1 MSNKN
6 KSYLLVQAC
15 SARKKEVSRPIPAL
29 ELYDGYFYRIIK
41 NSELSSNTDP
51 VIDIR
56 IISAEYGLLRPE
68 DVIETYERKMDS
80 QRAVQLQSSVVNSLI
95 QEVANHD
102 FDEVVINL
110 GKVYQ
115 QAISGLPEAV
125 SVPVRTIE
133 GSGIGVKGHILKQFL
148 NGDTSAL
155 RAVA

>member
-1 MSNKN
+1 MSNKM
-6 KSYLLVQAC
+6 KRYLLVQAC

-29 ELYDGYFYRIIK
+29 DLYDGYFYRIIK
-41 NSELSSNTDP
+41 NSELSSNSDP

-56 IISAEYGLLRPE
+56 IVSAEYGLLRPD

-80 QRAVQLQSSVVNSLI
+80 QRAVQLQPSVVNSLI

-102 FDEVVINL
+102 YDEVVVNL

-148 NGDTSAL
+148 NGDASAL